1 MKIPIKVSFFSA
13 KKIKKICKKLLTL
26 YSKSGIL
33 IMGENNNIKKNDL
46 LLDHKKK
53 WKNFKK
59 SIDFIPFI
67 WYNIYV
73 R

>member
-26 YSKSGIL
+26 YLKSGIL

-46 LLDHKKK
+46 LLDHKKNEK
-53 WKNFKK
+53 TLKK
-59 SIDFIPFI
+59 VLTLYHLFGI
-67 WYNIYV
+67 IYM
-73 R
+73 